1 LAPADLAGWHVVAVV
16 AEDFARRQHQRGG
29 GRPADV
35 LDTEALVEQP
45 LDEFGTL
52 LARRSVE
59 TVKQAQRLEIEVC
72 RHVVNLKPHL
82 ILRGNAGA
90 AQLHFGLD
98 LFFRDLPDG
107 CRFPISRSWPRS

>member
-1 LAPADLAGWHVVAVV
+1 
-16 AEDFARRQHQRGG
+16 
-29 GRPADV
+29 V

-107 CRFPISRSWPRS
+107 WPISDIQIMAAIEVPRNRLARWRNRDLT

>member
-1 LAPADLAGWHVVAVV
+1 VAVI
-16 AEDFARRQHQRGG
+16 AEDFARRQHQRGRS
-29 GRPADV
+29 RPADV

-72 RHVVNLKPHL
+72 RHSDNLEPIADLAATAVAQYGLTIRIFRIKEGADAHL
-82 ILRGNAGA
+82 
-90 AQLHFGLD
+90 
-98 LFFRDLPDG
+98 
-107 CRFPISRSWPRS
+107 